1 MEPKL
6 IVISGCFCGIPKYK
20 SNIYLFVYFD
30 HCLVHSQSTSQC
42 RGTRTSNSIMFK
54 TVEESTAE
62 LVLVTIGHYVGV
74 ASC

>member
-6 IVISGCFCGIPKYK
+6 IVMSCCFCGIPKYK
-20 SNIYLFVYFD
+20 YLFVYFD

-54 TVEESTAE
+54 TVEECTPE
-62 LVLVTIGHYVGV
+62 LVQVLVTIVHYVGV